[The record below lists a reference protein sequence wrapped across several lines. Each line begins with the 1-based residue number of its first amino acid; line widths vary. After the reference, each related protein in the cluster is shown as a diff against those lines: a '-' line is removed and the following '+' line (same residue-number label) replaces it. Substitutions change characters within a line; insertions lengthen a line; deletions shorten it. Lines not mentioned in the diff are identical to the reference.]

1 MLLKTRFYLPPLRPQ
16 CVWRQPL
23 LDRLNQSP
31 GGGLTLVMAP
41 AGYGKTT
48 LVSQWL
54 HACPHTFT
62 WLSLDKS
69 HNSPSVFWRYAL
81 AALQQIQPS
90 LGGEAERLAQQAP
103 QKQADLVI
111 SLLNDLEDLSVGI
124 QSDQPVSLI
133 LDDFHLLQNPLLL
146 DALNLFLDHLPAGI
160 RVVMTSRDEPPLMLP
175 RRRAMG
181 QVTLLTSEEL
191 RFSLP
196 DSERFFNQTLQLALA
211 SDAIS
216 RFHHDT
222 EGWITG
228 LQLISY
234 SAHFAAPHDSKRIPM
249 ESRNLD
255 RHIADYLFDE
265 VFRSLA
271 PELQTFLLTS
281 ALPRRF
287 CAGLCNALTGT
298 NQALQHLATLEKANL
313 FLVPLDNCRVWF
325 RLHDLFRQ
333 FLLQQ
338 MELPEHAASCTQA
351 VEGIEWLRQAGHY
364 EDGIALSIRLQQWP
378 QIEALIQLLQMLSP
392 EGTLSD
398 DATRLIY
405 TVPATAYAPDRYPI
419 LHMVRMADET
429 PTATVALKDEDE
441 QGTDLILVGAEPLT
455 RRELQVLTLIRQGL
469 SNKDISDTLFISLN
483 TLKVHI
489 RNLYGKAGVENRTQF
504 LLKLAGPK

>member
-23 LDRLNQSP
+23 LERLNQAP

-54 HACPHTFT
+54 HACPHTFS

-90 LGGEAERLAQQAP
+90 LGGEAEQLAQDAP
-103 QKQADLVI
+103 YRQGDLVI
-111 SLLNDLEDLSVGI
+111 SLLNDLEDLSVGS

-133 LDDFHLLQNPLLL
+133 LDDFHLLQNPQLIE
-146 DALNLFLDHLPAGI
+146 ALNLFLDHLPAGI

-175 RRRAMG
+175 KRRAMG
-181 QVTLLTSEEL
+181 QVTLFTSEDL

-196 DSERFFNQTLQLALA
+196 DSERFFNQTLQLSVA
-211 SDAIS
+211 SDAIN

-234 SAHFAAPHDSKRIPM
+234 SVHTANSSEGQRLLQEP
-249 ESRNLD
+249 RNLD

-265 VFRSLA
+265 VFKSLA
-271 PELQTFLLTS
+271 PELQIFLLAA

-298 NQALQHLATLEKANL
+298 HKALQHLATLEKANL

-338 MELPEHAASCTQA
+338 MELPEHASSREQA
-351 VEGIEWLRQAGHY
+351 EEGIEWLRQAGHY
-364 EDGIALSIRLQQWP
+364 EDGIALSIRLQQWH
-378 QIEALIQLLQMLSP
+378 QTEALIRLLRALSP
-392 EGTLSD
+392 DEALTD
-398 DATRLIY
+398 DATRLIQSIPLAAY
-405 TVPATAYAPDRYPI
+405 VPDHFPM
-419 LHMVRMADET
+419 LHAARVSEETNNAMTSLADGGG
-429 PTATVALKDEDE
+429 PGAS
-441 QGTDLILVGAEPLT
+441 LILAGAEPLT

-469 SNKDISDTLFISLN
+469 SNKEISDTLFISLN

-504 LLKLAGPK
+504 LLKLSGPL